1 MTVETWDLVADIGGT
16 NMRFG
21 AVRNGA
27 LADISILP
35 TKHIDDISDALSTY
49 ISALGCRPRKAML
62 AAAGMIGGDT
72 IYLTN
77 AQKTLHVS
85 QIRSAI
91 GTNSLVFLNDFEAAA
106 WAVAKIN
113 QTDVTTLQGHDD
125 IPMGNRVVI
134 GPGTGLGVGALLHT
148 NAGFIPIAGEGG
160 HIGISPSTAFEIEV
174 YAALRGLWPDVFFG
188 TTQRVEVE
196 ALLSGT
202 GIPYL
207 YRAVSQVLGQT
218 ADLQGAQSIFE
229 AAKFATNIAAT
240 RTIEIFKS
248 NLGSVAGDYGLMLSA
263 QGGVFLAGGIAVK
276 NPWLFDQAFLKAFNA
291 GGRFTTT
298 RKNLNLYA
306 YESDNFGLIGAM
318 NALELL

>member
-1 MTVETWDLVADIGGT
+1 MNLETWDLVADIGGT

-35 TKHIDDISDALSTY
+35 TKQVEDISDALSTY
-49 ISALGCRPRKAML
+49 ISAAGSRPRKAML
-62 AAAGMIGGDT
+62 AAAGMIGGN
-72 IYLTN
+72 IIHLTN
-77 AQKTLHVS
+77 AQKTLDVS
-85 QIRSAI
+85 QIKSAI
-91 GTNSLVFLNDFEAAA
+91 GANTLEFLNDFEAAA
-106 WAVAKIN
+106 WAVAKIS
-113 QTDVTTLQGHDD
+113 QSDVTTLQGHDD

-148 NAGFIPIAGEGG
+148 SAGFVPIAGEGG
-160 HIGISPSTAFEIEV
+160 HIGISPSSTFEAQV
-174 YAALRGLWPDVFFG
+174 YTALRGLWPAVFFG

-207 YRAVSQVLGQT
+207 YQAVSQVLGEA

-229 AAKFATNIAAT
+229 AARLATSIAAI

-276 NPWLFDQAFLKAFNA
+276 NPWLFDETFLTAFNA
-291 GGRFTTT
+291 GGRFTDT